1 MPASLLWY
9 DLETFGTH
17 PRWDRIAQ
25 FGAVRTND
33 RFEETESPVNIF
45 CRLSPDYVPNI
56 DACLASGITPDLV
69 QEKGLSER
77 DFAARIFD
85 EMGRPATCVA
95 GFNNLR
101 FDDEFV
107 RSLFYRNFHD
117 PYSRE
122 YEGEN
127 SRWDII
133 DLLRMCRDLRPEG
146 LAWVT
151 APDGRPVFRL
161 EELTRANGVPHENA
175 HDALADARA
184 TMALARLVREKQ
196 PKLFTYYFSLRKKE
210 EVRRRLDLQK
220 MEPVVHTSGMFT
232 SPRGCSTIVIPLS
245 VDPLRGNVVIA
256 YDLRRDPGD
265 WMDAPPE
272 EIRRRVFTK
281 REELGEDERIPFK
294 GIHLNRS
301 PAVAPLSTLEESRA
315 RELGIDVEACLARGK
330 VLRSRADIIQK
341 VRSVFSE
348 PPRRED
354 SDVDLKIY
362 SGDFF
367 PDADRAEF
375 DRVRVSSP
383 GDLRENPPRF
393 SDPRGPEMLRRYIA
407 RNFPESLTDD
417 EMRRWKSF
425 CASRILTPE
434 PAGAADIGSCMR
446 DLRNRLGRMDTPAR
460 DKVVLKRLLE
470 YGEFLERTVLS

>member
-77 DFAARIFD
+77 DFAARIYG
-85 EMGRPATCVA
+85 EMSRPATCVA

-232 SPRGCSTIVIPLS
+232 SPRGCTTIVIPLS
-245 VDPLRGNVVIA
+245 VDPLRSNVVIA
-256 YDLRRDPGD
+256 
-265 WMDAPPE
+265 
-272 EIRRRVFTK
+272 
-281 REELGEDERIPFK
+281 
-294 GIHLNRS
+294 
-301 PAVAPLSTLEESRA
+301 
-315 RELGIDVEACLARGK
+315 
-330 VLRSRADIIQK
+330 
-341 VRSVFSE
+341 
-348 PPRRED
+348 
-354 SDVDLKIY
+354 
-362 SGDFF
+362 
-367 PDADRAEF
+367 
-375 DRVRVSSP
+375 
-383 GDLRENPPRF
+383 
-393 SDPRGPEMLRRYIA
+393 
-407 RNFPESLTDD
+407 
-417 EMRRWKSF
+417 
-425 CASRILTPE
+425 
-434 PAGAADIGSCMR
+434 
-446 DLRNRLGRMDTPAR
+446 
-460 DKVVLKRLLE
+460 
-470 YGEFLERTVLS
+470 